1 MSDQSGQQGGDWRED
16 WQRRNQPQQPQNP
29 PMQNPPMQQQRG
41 VQPQQQ
47 QQQPDSLNE
56 RQRQQEDERRRQRD
70 EQWDKGRERNAM
82 AQGTAGEAQ
91 QIDLAQIDEMVKA
104 EYEGIEQPG
113 LHPANIPSRRF
124 GFEGAENQRDPHKT
138 TRDLEDI
145 TGNPGHV
152 GVTPY
157 APANSINKVTTPG
170 EPGPGSIN
178 EPPTVDQPNPEAS
191 FQRSRQQS

>member
-1 MSDQSGQQGGDWRED
+1 MSDQNWQED
-16 WQRRNQPQQPQNP
+16 WQRRNQPQPQQQP
-29 PMQNPPMQQQRG
+29 PMQEQRG
-41 VQPQQQ
+41 FQTQN
-47 QQQPDSLNE
+47 QQQPDSFNE

-91 QIDLAQIDEMVKA
+91 TIDLGQIDEMVRG

-113 LHPANIPSRRF
+113 LHPANVPSRRF
-124 GFEGAENQRDPHKT
+124 GFEGAEQRDPHKSV
-138 TRDLEDI
+138 RDLEDI

-157 APANSINKVTTPG
+157 APANSINQVNTPG
-170 EPGPGSIN
+170 EPGPRSIN
-178 EPPTVDQPNPEAS
+178 EPPNVDQPNPEAS
-191 FQRSRQQS
+191 FERSRAQRQQY